1 MSSWGETIKAAID
14 EIIANPSKYR
24 HESIE
29 IILDSDRV
37 VAYEGEP
44 GYDDGFYNELM
55 TVKLNE
61 NDLARASTIWCG

>member
-1 MSSWGETIKAAID
+1 MTWGETIKAAID

-29 IILDSDRV
+29 IILDSDRI

-44 GYDDGFYNELM
+44 EYDEGFHNELM
-55 TVKLNE
+55 TVKLN
-61 NDLARASTIWCG
+61 NDLARASTIWCV